1 MFHAQLD
8 HLVHQE
14 QLRDALADV
23 EREWLAAEARDHAE
37 HRRLQAGLLVS
48 ALLGVPVVV
57 YALSNS
63 PQIAGWLRLAR

>member
-1 MFHAQLD
+1 MFHAQLE

-23 EREWLAAEARDHAE
+23 EREWLAAQMRE
-37 HRRLQAGLLVS
+37 HTERRRLQAGLLVS
-48 ALLGVPVVV
+48 ALLGVPVVA